1 MKFASLAV
9 LLAAI
14 IGTAGCGGSDSPK
27 AQNSPPSAAA
37 NPDVFV
43 APEGVKGVQTI
54 TVQPRQIPDYLE
66 IPGRVTPDPTR
77 VVHVFPATGGRVIE
91 MRVRPWDRVTKG
103 QTLAILESSDASRA
117 MTDYQKA
124 LTDADLKKKTL
135 DRSTDLYA
143 HHAVS
148 EKDLEQA
155 QADARSADAEVKA
168 ALDQLHLLGVDPTG
182 ASNQLQVVAPRSGV
196 VLDIG
201 AASGELSKSLDA
213 PQPLCTLADLD
224 TVWIEGSLFEKDV
237 KGLRPGTA
245 AQITFSA
252 YPGEKWTGRVS
263 VVGDTVD
270 PTTRTLTVRVV
281 LDNPQLRFKPDM
293 FATVRLLRSFTSG
306 LVLPA
311 TAIDREG
318 QKNYVYVGT
327 GNQRFERREVLLGRA
342 VDGSVE
348 VTSGLAAGAV
358 VVSEG
363 AVLLR
368 AATQY

>member
-1 MKFASLAV
+1 MRLASLV
-9 LLAAI
+9 LFSAAI
-14 IGTAGCGGSDSPK
+14 LGTISCGGQSPQ
-27 AQNSPPSAAA
+27 AQNSQPSAAA
-37 NPDVFV
+37 NSNVFV
-43 APEGVKGVQTI
+43 APQDVKGIQTI
-54 TVQPRQIPDYLE
+54 GVQPTQIPDYLE

-77 VVHVFPATGGRVIE
+77 VVRVFPATGGRVVE

-168 ALDQLHLLGVDPTG
+168 ALDQLHLLGVDPAG
-182 ASNQLQVVAPRSGV
+182 ASNRLQVVAPRSGV

-252 YPGEKWTGRVS
+252 YPGEKWAGRVA

-270 PTTRTLTVRVV
+270 PATRTLTVRVV

-293 FATVRLLRSFTSG
+293 FATVRLTRSFSSG
-306 LVLPA
+306 LLLPA

-318 QKNYVYVGT
+318 QKNYVYVAT
-327 GNQRFERREVLLGRA
+327 GNQRFERREVVLGRT
-342 VDGSVE
+342 VDDRVE
-348 VTSGLAAGAV
+348 VTSGLAAGAT
-358 VVSEG
+358 VVSDG
-363 AVLLR
+363 AILLR